1 MSPSFHKD
9 FFSSF
14 ADLVRLGIGGR
25 KDTDQARK
33 WYDKVCLL
41 ITSWESLFQRLSR
54 HDADGVQASR
64 LGNREAGERLR
75 ALAQPN
81 PLFLSVQEHESHLNN
96 TLVRRRTQAA
106 MRSDQRP
113 DRQHRRRGR
122 DEGDTDRN
130 RERMMAEADRA
141 AGAHRA
147 EFGAMSPNPDML
159 SPRIGPGSSHT
170 SSAVTYPSR
179 PSSGYQPFALNRL
192 PSPNPSQGHVP
203 PVQARRSS
211 GVVEAKRY
219 SLSDN
224 PGDRVVSMGS
234 EGGRQGQSPVK
245 KGPQTF
251 AEMGFQSK
259 PVADEGCLI
268 M

>member
-1 MSPSFHKD
+1 MSRAVVAPSVPVSVLVD
-9 FFSSF
+9 PSR
-14 ADLVRLGIGGR
+14 AD
-25 KDTDQARK
+25 
-33 WYDKVCLL
+33 
-41 ITSWESLFQRLSR
+41 S
-54 HDADGVQASR
+54 QASR
-64 LGNREAGERLR
+64 LGNREAVERLR

-81 PLFLSVQEHESHLNN
+81 PLFLSVQEHESHLNE

-106 MRSDQRP
+106 IRSDQRP
-113 DRQHRRRGR
+113 DRQPRRRGR
-122 DEGDTDRN
+122 DQGEVDRN

-159 SPRIGPGSSHT
+159 SPRIGPGSAHT
-170 SSAVTYPSR
+170 ASSVVYPSR
-179 PSSGYQPFALNRL
+179 PPSGYQPFALNRL
-192 PSPNPSQGHVP
+192 PSPNLGHMPMP
-203 PVQARRSS
+203 PIQPRRPS
-211 GVVEAKRY
+211 GVSEAKRY

-224 PGDRVVSMGS
+224 PGERLPSPTGS
-234 EGGRQGQSPVK
+234 EGARQGQSPVK

-259 PVADEGCLI
+259 PVADEGCMI